1 MAQST
6 HPLVSSRDVSGT
18 RVYNPAGDHV
28 GDIDHLMIDKK
39 SGKVAYAVMG
49 FGGFLGLGEEYYLIP
64 WGALSYSTAKGGF
77 VTDIT
82 KEQLQGA
89 PALADDWQRDRN
101 WEKSTFDHYGVPYYW
116 I

>member
-1 MAQST
+1 MTQTAN
-6 HPLVSSRDVSGT
+6 PLVSSRDVSGT
-18 RVYNPAGDHV
+18 QVFNPAGEHV
-28 GDIDHLMIDKK
+28 GDIDHLMIDKE

-49 FGGFLGLGEEYYLIP
+49 FGGLFGLGEDYYPIP
-64 WGALSYSTAKGGF
+64 WDALSYGTAQGGF

-89 PALADDWQRDRN
+89 PERHDDWHRDRK
-101 WEKSTFDHYGVPYYW
+101 WEKSTFDHFGVPYYW

>member
-1 MAQST
+1 MTQSQ

-18 RVYNPAGDHV
+18 KVYNPGGDHV
-28 GDIDHLMIDKK
+28 GDIDHLMIDKE

-49 FGGFLGLGEEYYLIP
+49 FGGLFGLGEDYYPIP
-64 WGALSYSTAKGGF
+64 WDALDYSTAKGGF

-89 PALADDWQRDRN
+89 PARSDDWHRN
-101 WEKSTFDHYGVPYYW
+101 REWEKSTFDHYGVPYYW